1 MRMMGG
7 ADQHTNQGA
16 TVNQLTIIAEQISQ
30 YKHPPVDQWN
40 PASSGTIDIRIDTQ
54 GRWFHEGGEIKRARL
69 VKLFASIL
77 WFEEGRYYLVTPV
90 EKLSIDVEDT
100 PFVVQ
105 SAQKVAGKWV
115 VSTNTDEQII
125 VESEHPV
132 MLKKFDNQL
141 IPYVLL
147 RFDLWARV
155 NRSVYYQWV
164 SEAID
169 RSSTKKGELMLFSGD
184 YSFVVA
190 IV

>member
-1 MRMMGG
+1 MGG
-7 ADQHTNQGA
+7 ADHHTNQGV
-16 TVNQLTIIAEQISQ
+16 TVDQLTIITERISQ
-30 YKHPPVDQWN
+30 YNNPPVDQWN

-54 GRWFHEGGEIKRARL
+54 GRWFHQGDEIKRARL

-77 WFEEGRYYLVTPV
+77 WFDEGQYYLVTPV
-90 EKLSIDVEDT
+90 EKLTIDVEDT

-105 SAQKVAGKWV
+105 SAQKVEGKWV

-125 VESEHPV
+125 IESEHPV

-164 SEAID
+164 SEAIEND
-169 RSSTKKGELMLFSGD
+169 PTEKGELMLSSGD

-190 IV
+190 VV